1 MDEKSGYIIIRYYF
15 LGLWEIGGPV
25 VLRQGS
31 IEPLVI
37 AAYAKHQLPWI
48 LRGLF
53 MANTTTSDDLPAEI
67 VRLVPGRAKGSRRR
81 S

>member
-1 MDEKSGYIIIRYYF
+1 MKDKSGYIIIRYYF

-25 VLRQGS
+25 VLRHGS

-53 MANTTTSDDLPAEI
+53 MANTTTSDELPAEI
-67 VRLVPGRAKGSRRR
+67 ARLLPASSKGPRRR